1 MMRYIRC
8 HCLDMM
14 ASTFHDGIFHDRQ
27 NVGLPHKACPV
38 IIGMFAHATAS
49 FEHRSSSTT
58 LHQMH
63 KAELILA
70 VVAERRPGLDH
81 RCI

>member
-38 IIGMFAHATAS
+38 IIGMLHTQQHPLSTAHQVPHCT
-49 FEHRSSSTT
+49 
-58 LHQMH
+58 
-63 KAELILA
+63 K
-70 VVAERRPGLDH
+70 
-81 RCI
+81 CIRQS